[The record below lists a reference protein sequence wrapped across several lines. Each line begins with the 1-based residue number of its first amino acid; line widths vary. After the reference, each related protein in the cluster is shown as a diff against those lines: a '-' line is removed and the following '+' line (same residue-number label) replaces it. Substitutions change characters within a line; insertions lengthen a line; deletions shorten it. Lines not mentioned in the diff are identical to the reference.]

1 MYKTQN
7 PEVIARQKLHDK
19 KVHLQLFSEQYYAG
33 FATAR
38 KSSGSAFHTRW
49 TKLTLFI
56 LGGLIADPARLF

>member
-38 KSSGSAFHTRW
+38 KSSDS
-49 TKLTLFI
+49 LDQTLIFAY
-56 LGGLIADPARLF
+56 LRALWCSVRDVKC